1 MASKE
6 SIFDKLN
13 LSSVER
19 RLVMIVLVVLMSAF
33 AWMVWRMIPDPGATW
48 AKIEKAKNQLKG
60 FTNEIYQAH
69 QATNSYSSEIRELE
83 GMGSEVVP
91 IDQEVNMFRVIE
103 NLMMDNGVRE
113 SSNGKMTT
121 ETKEFFLERSVP
133 IQFSSKESDIVKI
146 LSELGNDGSM
156 MRVSEMR
163 LKPDK
168 NRYKLDVSMTV
179 TASYQK
185 NVKATQPKATETKP
199 AASKPKSETKPA
211 ASKPKSETKPAA
223 SKPKSETKPAASKP
237 KSETK
242 PAASKTKPKTKPP
255 KQSGTRRSVPARR
268 VRTIDQ

>member
-33 AWMVWRMIPDPGATW
+33 AWMVWRMIPDPGATRD
-48 AKIEKAKNQLKG
+48 KIYKAENKLEG
-60 FTNEIYQAH
+60 FTNEIYQA
-69 QATNSYSSEIRELE
+69 TNSYISEIRKLE
-83 GMGSEVVP
+83 GMGSAVVP
-91 IDQEVNMFRVIE
+91 IEQEVNMIRAIDT
-103 NLMMDNGVRE
+103 LMMDNGVRE

-146 LSELGNDGSM
+146 LSELGKRGSV

-211 ASKPKSETKPAA
+211 ASKSKSE
-223 SKPKSETKPAASKP
+223 
-237 KSETK
+237 
-242 PAASKTKPKTKPP
+242 TKPP

>member
-19 RLVMIVLVVLMSAF
+19 RLVMIVLVVLMSAL
-33 AWMVWRMIPDPGATW
+33 AWMVWGMIPDPGATW
-48 AKIEKAKNQLKG
+48 AEIDKARGKVKG

-69 QATNSYSSEIRELE
+69 QATNSYSSEIRKLE
-83 GMGSEVVP
+83 GMGSAVVP
-91 IDQEVNMFRVIE
+91 IEQEVNMIRAIDT
-103 NLMMDNGVRE
+103 LMMDNGVRE

-146 LSELGNDGSM
+146 LSELGNSGSV

-199 AASKPKSETKPA
+199 VASKS
-211 ASKPKSETKPAA
+211 
-223 SKPKSETKPAASKP
+223 KSETKPAASKP

>member
-33 AWMVWRMIPDPGATW
+33 AWMVWRMIPDPGATRD
-48 AKIEKAKNQLKG
+48 KIYKAENKLEG
-60 FTNEIYQAH
+60 FTNEIYQA
-69 QATNSYSSEIRELE
+69 TNSYISEIRKLE
-83 GMGSEVVP
+83 GMGSAVVP
-91 IDQEVNMFRVIE
+91 IEQEVNMIRAIDT
-103 NLMMDNGVRE
+103 LMMDNGVRE

-146 LSELGNDGSM
+146 LSELGKRGSV

-185 NVKATQPKATETKP
+185 NVKATQPK
-199 AASKPKSETKPA
+199 SETKPA

-223 SKPKSETKPAASKP
+223 SKSKSE
-237 KSETK
+237 
-242 PAASKTKPKTKPP
+242 TKPP

-268 VRTIDQ
+268 VRTKDQ

>member
-33 AWMVWRMIPDPGATW
+33 AWMVWRMIPDPGATR
-48 AKIEKAKNQLKG
+48 AKIHEAKNKLKG

-69 QATNSYSSEIRELE
+69 QATNSYSSEIRKLE

-199 AASKPKSETKPA
+199 AASKSKSE
-211 ASKPKSETKPAA
+211 
-223 SKPKSETKPAASKP
+223 
-237 KSETK
+237 
-242 PAASKTKPKTKPP
+242 TKPP

-268 VRTIDQ
+268 VRTKDQ

>member
-33 AWMVWRMIPDPGATW
+33 AWMVWRMIPDPGATR
-48 AKIEKAKNQLKG
+48 AKIDKAENKLEG
-60 FTNEIYQAH
+60 FTNEIYQA
-69 QATNSYSSEIRELE
+69 TNSYISEIRKLE
-83 GMGSEVVP
+83 GMGSAVVP
-91 IDQEVNMFRVIE
+91 IEQEVNMIRAIDT
-103 NLMMDNGVRE
+103 LMMDNGVRE

-146 LSELGNDGSM
+146 LSELGKRGSV

-211 ASKPKSETKPAA
+211 ASKSKSE
-223 SKPKSETKPAASKP
+223 
-237 KSETK
+237 
-242 PAASKTKPKTKPP
+242 TKPP

-268 VRTIDQ
+268 VRTKDQ